1 LHFISRDRNQGGHVL
16 SFEIIDGTCDIDIL
30 DQFILRLP
38 DTKDF
43 AETDLSRDRNKE
55 LKDVE
60 RGKN

>member
-1 LHFISRDRNQGGHVL
+1 MIT
-16 SFEIIDGTCDIDIL
+16 GTCDIDIL
-30 DQFILRLP
+30 DEFFLRLP

-60 RGKN
+60 KGKN

>member
-1 LHFISRDRNQGGHVL
+1 M
-16 SFEIIDGTCDIDIL
+16 DGTCDIDIL
-30 DQFILRLP
+30 DQFSLRLP